1 MRMRYEQVISLTK
14 ESKGNTSGGILIEP
28 ETKPAKPRTTKSRRV
43 VPRGD
48 ILKEREKRLE
58 TAPQM
63 HQEPEKP
70 TLEKQ
75 ATPEVPKLERVVR
88 EYQTSSYHGSALSHN
103 PRRDFGT
110 NSLPELTEGTPINV
124 EYPRGELVKPKPF
137 TQYVTVIRVFDHDGD
152 WEDHLVGVQIHAPY
166 FTQTIFRSAMNFP
179 VHALESVM
187 GQRSDGTWPKSFE
200 YNLLTYRE
208 SGASFKAAH
217 ADAILYEE
225 VYDRGHQCRV
235 LPNID
240 QTPAKALRA
249 ICVCFRVN
257 SNAIGEL
264 LKKVMG
270 RGNMTCLPGKDSLR
284 TSPAA
289 EIPDVDLGTT

>member
-14 ESKGNTSGGILIEP
+14 ESKGNTSTGGILIEP
-28 ETKPAKPRTTKSRRV
+28 DAKPAKLRVKSRRIT
-43 VPRGD
+43 PRRD
-48 ILKEREKRLE
+48 LTKSPKS
-58 TAPQM
+58 PQM
-63 HQEPEKP
+63 HSEPEKP
-70 TLEKQ
+70 QLEKQ
-75 ATPEVPKLERVVR
+75 TAPEVPKLERVVR
-88 EYQTSSYHGSALSHN
+88 EYPTSSYHGSALSYN

-110 NSLPELTEGTPINV
+110 SSTLPELTEGVSIDV

-152 WEDHLVGVQIHAPY
+152 WEDHLVGVQTHAPY

-208 SGASFKAAH
+208 SGASFKASH
-217 ADAILYEE
+217 EDAILYEE
-225 VYDRGHQCRV
+225 VYDRGHQCRA

-240 QTPAKALRA
+240 QTPTKALRA
-249 ICVCFRVN
+249 ICVCFRVK
-257 SNAIGEL
+257 SNAIGDL

-270 RGNMTCLPGKDSLR
+270 RGNITCIPAKDSLR
-284 TSPAA
+284 TPPAT
-289 EIPDVDLGTT
+289 ETSNVDLGTT